1 MTRVGSAFRRTNC
14 KVRLKPD
21 PTTEDYGMHREN
33 RRWMVLALV
42 ACAAAACE
50 RQQPAVPVVA
60 ASPAALSGTVTISGS
75 STVLPISTKLGAAF
89 QAQSP
94 SVQVAVSASNTSD
107 GFNALCTGQLDIAGA
122 SRPITAVEARACA
135 QRQIEFVEL
144 PIAFDSLSVVVNA
157 GNTFVECLTVA
168 ELKKMWEPSAEAR
181 VRLWSD
187 IRPSFPKEP
196 LTLVAPGNTSG
207 TFDYFTLAIVGEQG
221 RSRGDY
227 TKSDNDTFLADAVAN
242 DPGALGYFGSAYYR
256 ANRERLK
263 LVSIDNGQG
272 CVAPSADAVIDGTYQ
287 PLSRPL
293 FFYATLAALDRPAVK
308 AFSQFAVAP
317 ANVTLVADVGYVALP
332 PVTLLTAA
340 RHLDQRVTGSIFGGR
355 GSVLGVTVDVFHVD
369 EKTQNAL
376 VR

>member
-1 MTRVGSAFRRTNC
+1 MN
-14 KVRLKPD
+14 RLFA
-21 PTTEDYGMHREN
+21 
-33 RRWMVLALV
+33 VALV
-42 ACAAAACE
+42 IATTTACDRA
-50 RQQPAVPVVA
+50 RPVEPVAA
-60 ASPAALSGTVTISGS
+60 ASPVALSGTVTISGS
-75 STVLPISTKLGAAF
+75 STVLPVSTKLGEAF
-89 QAQSP
+89 QKQSP
-94 SVQVAVSASNTSD
+94 AVHVSVAASSTSD
-107 GFNALCTGQLDIAGA
+107 GFNALCAGQLDIAGA
-122 SRPITAVEARACA
+122 SRPISRSEARACA
-135 QRQIEFVEL
+135 QRRIEVVEL

-157 GNTFVECLTVA
+157 RNAFVECLTVA
-168 ELKKMWEPSAEAR
+168 ELKKMWEPSAEGR
-181 VRLWSD
+181 VKLWSD
-187 IRPSFPKEP
+187 IRPAFPKEP
-196 LTLVAPGNTSG
+196 IALVAPGSTSG

-242 DPGALGYFGSAYYR
+242 DPGAIGYFGSAYYR

-263 LVSIDNGQG
+263 LVSIDNGHG
-272 CVAPSADAVIDGTYQ
+272 CVTPGADVVIDGTYQ

-293 FFYATLAALDRPAVK
+293 FFYASLAALDRPEVK

-317 ANVTLVADVGYVALP
+317 TNSALVSEVGYVPLP

-369 EKTQNAL
+369 DKTKNAL